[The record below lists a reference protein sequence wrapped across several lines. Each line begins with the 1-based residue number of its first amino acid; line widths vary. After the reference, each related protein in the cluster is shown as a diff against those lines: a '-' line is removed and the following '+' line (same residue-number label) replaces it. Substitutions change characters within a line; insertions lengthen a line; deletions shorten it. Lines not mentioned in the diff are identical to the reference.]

1 MIGETPHE
9 MAELA
14 FKPVAGETGT
24 GLEVVDPIERHR
36 VTLGTSRPVSPKP
49 AATVPFRFPVDET
62 ISIETEAITLSS
74 VMLTY
79 VRDSSG
85 EIRASAEHFAAEELP
100 EGTYTIELDA
110 PIKLYLHVD
119 SSVAITTGFEQMQIA
134 FGDETEVSI
143 GARSRHDHPAT
154 TITTTTDPADIMQA
168 VAAFSSALKTTTP
181 ERSYPTLRGHP
192 PAVELG
198 KQLHI
203 PDGLT
208 PPETGITI
216 ELPPT
221 YASIYTVA
229 PLAYYL
235 GADLVPGDQ
244 LLVRTDSGFEYTL
257 GARGNLEID
266 VERLLKHVFFME
278 CLIRTEG
285 LNPVDLHE
293 RRAVESA
300 VDIDLDF
307 ATLYAMSPAE
317 RLEASLN
324 VPFTAIEDHIPE
336 WKLTTHVEPVATS
349 VETLPFLVNDLA
361 VIRTPN
367 GQSAT
372 ASTGET
378 SAPMGLPAG
387 ANESD
392 GFTRSASVDAH
403 SQAVGDTSYVEPEV
417 TESLEQSWVGEGTP
431 IGASKVTTTAY
442 HNRLTRTPNEGD
454 IAITV
459 VCNDTEMDDERGLI
473 DNVYGDRSEL
483 PFSVTVRHNL
493 TTDELRSVLAA
504 PADFLHYIGHIDEDG
519 FACADGKLDATTLD
533 SVAVD
538 AFLLNACQS
547 YEQGMALIDAGSIGG
562 IVTLTD
568 VVNSGAVRI
577 GQTLARL
584 LNCGFPLG
592 SALELA
598 KDQSFVGG
606 QYLVIGDSGLAITHV
621 DGGTPYLYEIESQEE
636 SFRVETNTFPTT
648 HHGMGTLIVPG
659 IEHDERYYLSSNT
672 IETSE
677 LSKTELEQLTA
688 RENAPVRIDGK
699 LHWTN
704 DLDVNEI

>member
-1 MIGETPHE
+1 MTGEISHE

-14 FKPVAGETGT
+14 FNPMAGETST

-36 VTLGTSRPVSPKP
+36 VTLGTSRPVSPEP
-49 AATVPFRFPVDET
+49 AATVPFRFPVDKT

-85 EIRASAEHFAAEELP
+85 EIRASVEHFTAEELP
-100 EGTYTIELDA
+100 QGRYTIELDA
-110 PIKLYLHVD
+110 PIKLYLHVE
-119 SSVAITTGFEQMQIA
+119 SSVAITTGFEQMEIA

-143 GARSRHDHPAT
+143 GARSRHEHPAT

-168 VAAFSSALKTTTP
+168 VAAFSSALKTTSP

-192 PAVELG
+192 PTVELG
-198 KQLHI
+198 EHLHI

-208 PPETGITI
+208 PPETGIAI

-221 YASIYTVA
+221 YASVYTVA

-235 GADLVPGDQ
+235 GADLVPSDQ
-244 LLVRTDSGFEYTL
+244 PLVRTDSGFEYTL
-257 GARGNLEID
+257 GARGNLETD

-293 RRAVESA
+293 RRA

-336 WKLTTHVEPVATS
+336 WRLTTHVEPVATS

-367 GQSAT
+367 GQSAAAAIGDPS
-372 ASTGET
+372 AST
-378 SAPMGLPAG
+378 GLPAG
-387 ANESD
+387 GNED
-392 GFTRSASVDAH
+392 DRFTRSTNASTHSPEVD
-403 SQAVGDTSYVEPEV
+403 DTSYVEPEV
-417 TESLEQSWVGEGTP
+417 TESFEQSWVGEGTP

-473 DNVYGDRSEL
+473 DTVYGDRSDL
-483 PFSVTVRHNL
+483 PFSVTVRHDL
-493 TTDELRSVLAA
+493 TTDELQDVLAA

-533 SVAVD
+533 SVDVD

-547 YEQGMALIDAGSIGG
+547 YEQGMALIDAGGIGG

-584 LNCGFPLG
+584 LNCGFPLRP
-592 SALELA
+592 ALELA
-598 KDQSFVGG
+598 RDQSFVGG
-606 QYLVIGDSGLAITHV
+606 QYLVIGDGGLAITQV
-621 DGGTPYLYEIESQEE
+621 DGGTPHLFEIESREG
-636 SFRVETNTFPTT
+636 SFCVEVETFPTT
-648 HHGMGTLIVPG
+648 QRGIGTMVVPG
-659 IEHDERYYLSSNT
+659 IEQNETYYLSSGT
-672 IETSE
+672 VKTVEMSPDE
-677 LSKTELEQLTA
+677 LSQVLA
-688 RENAPVRIDGK
+688 RENVPVRIDGK
-699 LHWTN
+699 LCWSS
-704 DLDVNEI
+704 DVDIDAL

>member
-1 MIGETPHE
+1 MIEEITHE
-9 MAELA
+9 MVKPA
-14 FKPVAGETGT
+14 FEPITSETGT
-24 GLEVVDPIERHR
+24 GLEVIDPIERNR
-36 VTLGTSRPVSPKP
+36 ITLGTSHSVSPEP
-49 AATVPFRFPVDET
+49 VTDVPFRFPVDET
-62 ISIETEAITLSS
+62 ISIETEAIDLPS
-74 VMLTY
+74 VMLAY
-79 VRDSSG
+79 VRDSTG
-85 EIRASAEHFAAEELP
+85 EVLASAEHFATEQLP
-100 EGTYTIELDA
+100 EGKYTIELDA
-110 PIKLYLHVD
+110 PIKLYLRVE
-119 SSVAITTGFEQMQIA
+119 SSVAITAGFEQMQIA

-143 GARSRHDHPAT
+143 GARSRHEHPAA
-154 TITTTTDPADIMQA
+154 IVTTTADPADVMQA
-168 VAAFSSALKTTTP
+168 VAAFSSALKTTSP

-192 PAVELG
+192 PTVELG
-198 KQLHI
+198 EQLHI
-203 PDGLT
+203 PDGLA
-208 PPETGITI
+208 PPETGIAI

-221 YASIYTVA
+221 YASIYTIA

-244 LLVRTDSGFEYTL
+244 PLVRTDSGFEYLL
-257 GARGNLEID
+257 GAGKDLETD
-266 VERLLKHVFFME
+266 VEQLLKHIFFME

-300 VDIDLDF
+300 TDIDLDF
-307 ATLYAMSPAE
+307 ATLYAMSSAE
-317 RLEASLN
+317 RLETSLN
-324 VPFTAIEDHIPE
+324 VPFAAIEEHIPE

-367 GQSAT
+367 GQSA
-372 ASTGET
+372 ASSTGET
-378 SAPMGLPAG
+378 SAPMGLSAG
-387 ANESD
+387 TPEND
-392 GFTRSASVDAH
+392 GFTRSASVDAY

-417 TESLEQSWVGEGTP
+417 AESFEQSWVGEGTP

-454 IAITV
+454 ITITV
-459 VCNDTEMDDERGLI
+459 VCNDTEMEDERGLVN
-473 DNVYGDRSEL
+473 NVYGNRSDL

-493 TTDELRSVLAA
+493 TTDELRNVLAT
-504 PADFLHYIGHIDEDG
+504 PADFFHYIGHIDEDG
-519 FACADGKLDATTLD
+519 FACTDSKLDATTLD

-547 YEQGMALIDAGSIGG
+547 YEQGMALIDTGAIGG

-606 QYLVIGDSGLAITHV
+606 QYLVIGDSGLAITQV
-621 DGGTPYLYEIESQEE
+621 DGGTPYLYEIEPQEE
-636 SFRVETNTFPTT
+636 SFRVETHTFPTT
-648 HHGMGTLIVPG
+648 HHGMGTLIVTG
-659 IEHDERYYLSSNT
+659 IEHEERYYLSSNT
-672 IETSE
+672 IETSK
-677 LSKTELEQLTA
+677 LSETELEQLTA

-704 DLDVNEI
+704 DLNISEL